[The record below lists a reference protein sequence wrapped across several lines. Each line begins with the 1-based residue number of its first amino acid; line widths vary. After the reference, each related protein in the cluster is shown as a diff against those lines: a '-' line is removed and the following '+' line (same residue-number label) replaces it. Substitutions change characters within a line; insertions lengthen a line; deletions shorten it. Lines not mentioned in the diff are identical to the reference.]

1 MTTPVDPQAVVVS
14 EQSFESDDPYDIV
27 YSNVSFL
34 NALIE
39 QHFREDELST
49 DAWRSYYVDL
59 YVSQMD
65 NGGFSQ
71 FVYNTRWEN
80 SLIQLVREGMQAM
93 GATRHLEMLDQSA
106 ELVARLGSGGLQR
119 FLDSDYFGDNAERD
133 QLSDNDEAIYDLMDE
148 EDLVALNSAWL
159 RSLSS
164 LVVLPRREM
173 QAEIQRRIEAMPDRM
188 ERWEQARED
197 EPRYIKLIRA
207 LCQEAD
213 HELEKVTAGDPS
225 FVYEGQQVIAWHFI
239 TDQGHHY
246 MVDHDGKALMFIGDV
261 HTHVTEI
268 EATDEYGEA

>member
-14 EQSFESDDPYDIV
+14 EQSFESDDPYDLV

-93 GATRHLEMLDQSA
+93 GATRHFEMFDQSA
-106 ELVARLGSGGLQR
+106 ELVARLGVDGLQR
-119 FLDSDYFGDNAERD
+119 FLDSDYFVDNAERD

-159 RSLSS
+159 RSLPN

-173 QAEIQRRIEAMPDRM
+173 QAEIQRRIEAMPDRK
-188 ERWEQARED
+188 ERLEQARED

-207 LCQEAD
+207 LCEEAD

-225 FVYEGQQVIAWHFI
+225 FIYEGQQVIAWHFI

-246 MVDHDGKALMFIGDV
+246 MVDLDGKARMFVGDV